1 MKHCK
6 GTKPSHW
13 PSKLPCDTR
22 LVGMPRTP
30 GGYVSASA
38 SEKKALQARLAK
50 AEGQLRAISRMVEQD
65 CPPVD
70 TLVQITAIQ
79 GALGKIGEL
88 ILTDHIESCVSD
100 LMKNSDEGERERS
113 IHNLMG
119 VFSRYGA
126 R

>member
-1 MKHCK
+1 MYA
-6 GTKPSHW
+6 SE
-13 PSKLPCDTR
+13 SENEALRTR
-22 LVGMPRTP
+22 LR
-30 GGYVSASA
+30 
-38 SEKKALQARLAK
+38 R
-50 AEGQLRAISRMVEQD
+50 AERQRRAISRMVEQD
-65 CPPVD
+65 SPSVD

-113 IHNLMG
+113 IHHLMG